1 MEKII
6 DIYFHSKSVTGEL
19 LANIL
24 KLIAIY
30 FHNKRVTG
38 ELLANIFKNSLV
50 MYVTSQNVT

>member
-1 MEKII
+1 MEKIV
-6 DIYFHSKSVTGEL
+6 DIYFHRKSVTGEL

-38 ELLANIFKNSLV
+38 ELLANILKFSPH
-50 MYVTSQNVT
+50 NVC

>member
-6 DIYFHSKSVTGEL
+6 DIYFHRKSVTGEL

-38 ELLANIFKNSLV
+38 ELLANIFKNSLI
-50 MYVTSQNVT
+50 MYVKSQTVT